1 MSDIATSVVRT
12 VVPLLVGT
20 VVSWL
25 AAQGINAPD
34 SVIALST
41 ALLAFLI
48 GSVYYI
54 VVRRL
59 ESKLAEAGRPAR
71 QAI

>member
-1 MSDIATSVVRT
+1 MSDIATSVIRT
-12 VVPLLVGT
+12 IVPLLVGT

-34 SVIALST
+34 SFIALST